1 MGLFLVISD
10 NMSFRITKN
19 GQYVRLDKVSV
30 MTKKDLP
37 IYYIG
42 IFLLRK
48 RFSKDGT
55 EGYPDTSAGK
65 EISAPHPFLF

>member
-1 MGLFLVISD
+1 
-10 NMSFRITKN
+10 
-19 GQYVRLDKVSV
+19 